1 LSGIWFPNTW
11 ALHLAEMLQRIL
23 IVAIEGDP
31 LAAVRMRI
39 HCVDSQGDVTFQ
51 MLAIIDS
58 VKVALLPSFPFFG
71 RK

>member
-1 LSGIWFPNTW
+1 
-11 ALHLAEMLQRIL
+11 MLQRIL

-58 VKVALLPSFPFFG
+58 VKVALQPSFPFFG